1 MSYEILLNKS
11 KRLVRVVHHKG
22 FAQEIGARAL
32 PEVMQVLVF
41 KRWSNILVDVRSSD
55 EPAMREFESF
65 FQDRNIHRSLPG
77 HIRMGV
83 LAPEDAGSKILS
95 SVRLDSSN
103 IDVRLFTDEEEA
115 LSWFS

>member
-22 FAQEIGARAL
+22 FAREIGDRAL

-41 KRWSNILVDVRSSD
+41 KKWSNVLVDVRSSD
-55 EPAMREFESF
+55 ELSLREFETF

-83 LAPEDAGSKILS
+83 LAP
-95 SVRLDSSN
+95 VDSEPDVLNPGDIDSEG
-103 IDVRLFTDEEEA
+103 IDVRLFTDEQEA